1 MSAFKEAFAR
11 AGYKPADE
19 RLWNAAVIAWTAAE
33 GNLERGRDE
42 LFKIIEHDAELV
54 LELFKPWH
62 RVAAQKLLEEVSQ
75 EAREEERRRQAA
87 LRSPNTDGRQRPV
100 AVPSGSGHS
109 WVDNHRIGAR
119 PAPHPAP
126 RHIHEIIRNKSNTVR
141 QSLLDTFRIELPAA
155 YGRMSI
161 PIGDCTPKEAMSWVG
176 ATERD
181 IKFVRLLTQNLPP
194 DEKIRKHS
202 KDLDIIDSLYAQA
215 MRSEHAA

>member
-1 MSAFKEAFAR
+1 MSALKEAFAK

-42 LFKIIEHDAELV
+42 LFKIIEHDAELI
-54 LELFKPWH
+54 LELFKPYH

-75 EAREEERRRQAA
+75 VAREEERRRQA
-87 LRSPNTDGRQRPV
+87 LSSPKHPNGQQRPV
-100 AVPSGSGHS
+100 VVPSRSGPTP
-109 WVDNHRIGAR
+109 NGNQGGLAR
-119 PAPHPAP
+119 PAPFQP
-126 RHIHEIIRNKSNTVR
+126 RAVHEITRNKSNTVR

-161 PIGDCTPKEAMSWVG
+161 SIGDCTPTEAMSWVG

-181 IKFVRLLTQNLPP
+181 IKFVRLLTQNLPR
-194 DEKIRKHS
+194 EERIRKHMN
-202 KDLDIIDSLYAQA
+202 DPDVIDSLYAQA
-215 MRSEHAA
+215 MRS